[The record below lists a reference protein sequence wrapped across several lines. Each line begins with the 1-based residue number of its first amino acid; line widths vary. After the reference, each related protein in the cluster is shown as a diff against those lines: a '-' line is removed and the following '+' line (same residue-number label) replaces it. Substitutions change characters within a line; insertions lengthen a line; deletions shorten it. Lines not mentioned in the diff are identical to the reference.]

1 MAAPMQIDTVIEETD
16 ERMTNAITHM
26 NKSFSG
32 IRTGKASPAMVE
44 GLMVD
49 YYGTSTRLKDM
60 ASISCPEPRL
70 ISIQPWDANALAG
83 IEKAII
89 NSDLGIT
96 PMNDGRLIR
105 LPIPELSEE
114 RRKQMAKLVGQRAEE
129 AKIEIRNIRRDAN
142 EVIKKAE
149 KASDITEDD
158 MRDMLD
164 DVQKMTDDYIK
175 KVGSAQESK
184 ESDLMSI

>member
-1 MAAPMQIDTVIEETD
+1 MATPMNIENVTEAAE
-16 ERMTNAITHM
+16 ERMTNAL
-26 NKSFSG
+26 KALSRDFSG

-70 ISIQPWDANALAG
+70 ISIQPWDTNALAG

-114 RRKQMAKLVGQRAEE
+114 RRKQMVKLVSQRAEE
-129 AKIEIRNIRRDAN
+129 GKVEIRNVRRDAN
-142 EVIKKAE
+142 DLLKKSE
-149 KASDITEDD
+149 KNSEITEDD
-158 MRDMLD
+158 LRDMTGD
-164 DVQKMTDDYIK
+164 IQKLTDDFIK
-175 KVGSAQESK
+175 KISDAQAAK
-184 ESDLMSI
+184 ENDLMKI